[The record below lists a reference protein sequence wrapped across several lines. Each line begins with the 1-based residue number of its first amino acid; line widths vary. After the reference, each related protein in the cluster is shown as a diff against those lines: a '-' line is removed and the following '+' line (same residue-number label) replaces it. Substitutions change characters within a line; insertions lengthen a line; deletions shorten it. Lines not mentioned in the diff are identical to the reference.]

1 MKEKSTVTKLQNPAN
16 LNADPLNDLLKE
28 GAKSLIQMAIETEI
42 KEYLSQYEDLRT
54 SNDRPVV
61 VRNGYLP
68 EREIQ
73 TGIGPINVKI
83 PKVRSRTAE
92 RFIFK
97 SGLIPPYVRKS
108 KSLEC
113 VIPWLYLKGISSGD
127 MEEPLMHLVGA
138 AAKGLSPSTVT
149 RLKQVWGNEYKEWQ
163 QRDLSKDKWVYIW
176 ADGIHSGFRK
186 DEKSKLCTLV
196 VIGVNEYGEKH
207 FLAIEDGT
215 RESTQSWREVLLH
228 LKQKGVSVPEL
239 AIGDGAL
246 GFWAALDEVYP
257 GTRHQRCWVHKT
269 ANVLNHM
276 PKTLQAKAK
285 SDLQEIWMSDT
296 KENAE
301 IAMTSFVEIYGAKY
315 IKSVENLKKD
325 KDSLLAFY
333 DFPAE
338 HWPSI
343 RTSNPI
349 ESVFGTI
356 RHRTRQSKG
365 CLSREGMLHM
375 IFKLGISAEKN
386 WRRIRGFQELG
397 KVLTGIK
404 FKNGIEVKIEKNKK
418 VA

>member
-1 MKEKSTVTKLQNPAN
+1 MKEKSTVTQLRNPASF
-16 LNADPLNDLLKE
+16 NADPLNALLKE
-28 GAKSLIQMAIETEI
+28 GAKSLIQMAIEAEL
-42 KEYLSQYEDLRT
+42 KNYLSQYEDFRT
-54 SNDRPVV
+54 VDNRQVV

-73 TGIGPINVKI
+73 TGVGPINVKI
-83 PKVRSRTAE
+83 PKVRSRTDE
-92 RFIFK
+92 SFIFK
-97 SGLIPPYVRKS
+97 STLIPPYVRKS

-113 VIPWLYLKGISSGD
+113 VIPWLYLKGISTGD

-138 AAKGLSPSTVT
+138 DAKGLSASTIT
-149 RLKQVWGNEYKEWQ
+149 RLKQIWGNEYKEWQ

-186 DEKSKLCTLV
+186 DESSKLCTLV
-196 VIGVNEYGEKH
+196 VIGVNEYGQKH

-228 LKQKGVSVPEL
+228 LKQKGVSAPQL
-239 AIGDGAL
+239 GIGDGAL

-257 GTRHQRCWVHKT
+257 ETRHQRCWVHKM

-276 PKTLQAKAK
+276 PKALQPKAK

-301 IAMTSFVEIYGAKY
+301 IGMTNFVEIYGAKY

-365 CLSREGMLHM
+365 CLSRDGMLHM

-386 WRRIRGFQELG
+386 WRKIRGFQELG

-404 FKNGIEVKIEKNKK
+404 FRNGIEVKLEKNKK
-418 VA
+418 AA

>member
-1 MKEKSTVTKLQNPAN
+1 MKEKSTVLPLKNPAN
-16 LNADPLNDLLKE
+16 FNADPLNDLLKE
-28 GAKSLIQMAIETEI
+28 GAKKLIQMAIETEI
-42 KEYLSQYEDLRT
+42 QEYLSQHESLRT
-54 SNDRPVV
+54 PDNRLTV

-73 TGIGPINVKI
+73 TGIGPINIKI
-83 PKVRSRTAE
+83 PKIRSRSE
-92 RFIFK
+92 ESFIFK
-97 SGLIPPYVRKS
+97 STLIPPYVRKS

-127 MEEPLMHLVGA
+127 MQEPLMHLVGA
-138 AAKGLSPSTVT
+138 EAKGLSASTIT
-149 RLKQVWGNEYKEWQ
+149 RLKQVWGEEYKQWKQ
-163 QRDLSKDKWVYIW
+163 KDLSKDKWVYIW
-176 ADGIHSGFRK
+176 ADGIHSGFRH
-186 DEKSKLCTLV
+186 DEGSKLCTLV

-228 LKQKGVSVPEL
+228 MKKKGVKAPQL
-239 AIGDGAL
+239 GIGDGAL
-246 GFWAALDEVYP
+246 GFWGALDEVFP
-257 GTRHQRCWVHKT
+257 DTRHQRCWVHKM
-269 ANVLNHM
+269 ANILNHM
-276 PKTLQAKAK
+276 PKTLQPKAK

-296 KENAE
+296 KENA
-301 IAMTSFVEIYGAKY
+301 IKAMKNFIEIYGSKY

-325 KDSLLAFY
+325 KETLLAFY

-338 HWPSI
+338 HWRSI

-386 WRRIRGFQELG
+386 WRKIKGFQELG
-397 KVLTGIK
+397 KVITGVK
-404 FKNGIEVKIEKNKK
+404 FRDGIECKIEKNQK
-418 VA
+418 AA